1 MPDSLPPQTSA
12 PSRPTPADFIRL
24 ARPWQWAK
32 GAFVL
37 VGPLYGRAF
46 SHTQILAALGAFLA
60 FAFASS
66 ACYVI
71 NDIADREADQS
82 HPRKR
87 NRPIAAGRVS
97 LPAAYAFFVVLA
109 LLAVGS
115 ILLVPELASVALNR
129 EYVGAC
135 VGLYVLNVL
144 FYSLY
149 LKHKMVA
156 DVMSL
161 SLGFVLRV
169 LGGCAAVGVEPSSW
183 LLNVTLFLS
192 MFLAFGKR
200 LGERRTMGEA
210 AASARTVQSKYT
222 DDLLRMSVVVTG
234 VATLLTYAAYVVGQE
249 KRYNHFHDLQIFN
262 LLWLTML
269 PATYGLLRAMVK
281 VEIGAFDDPTEMAIK
296 DRPFQ
301 AAAFVFALMTAL
313 LLIYVRTPGD

>member
-1 MPDSLPPQTSA
+1 MPEPQPPSSIS
-12 PSRPTPADFIRL
+12 PSPDPPRLWDFIRL

-46 SHTQILAALGAFLA
+46 SHNQLLAAAGAFLA

-71 NDIADREADQS
+71 NDIADRDADLA

-87 NRPIAAGRVS
+87 HRPIAAGRVS
-97 LPAAYAFFVVLA
+97 IGAAYGFF
-109 LLAVGS
+109 
-115 ILLVPELASVALNR
+115 ILLVALAIASLLIVPESAPGALNR
-129 EYVGAC
+129 EWLAAC
-135 VGLYVLNVL
+135 VGAYVVNV
-144 FYSLY
+144 FAYSLV

-161 SLGFVLRV
+161 SVGFVLRV

-183 LLNVTLFLS
+183 LLNVTFFLS

-200 LGERRTMGEA
+200 LGERRVMGDDAPA
-210 AASARTVQSKYT
+210 ARIVQSKYT
-222 DDLLRMSVVVTG
+222 DELLRMSVVVTC

-249 KRYNHFHDLQIFN
+249 DHYRHGFN
-262 LLWLTML
+262 ILWLTML

-281 VEIGAFDDPTEMAIK
+281 VETGAFDDPTEMAVR

-301 AAAFVFALMTAL
+301 VAAAVFAGVTLVL
-313 LLIYVRTPGD
+313 LKWVRKD

>member
-1 MPDSLPPQTSA
+1 MGQTPSA
-12 PSRPTPADFIRL
+12 PSPSPSPGFRLWDFIAL
-24 ARPWQWAK
+24 ARPWQWSK

-46 SHTQILAALGAFLA
+46 SHAQFIAAAGAFLA

-71 NDIADREADQS
+71 NDIADREADRA

-87 NRPIAAGRVS
+87 TRAIAAGRVS
-97 LPAAYAFFVVLA
+97 LGAAYGFFIFLVA
-109 LLAVGS
+109 CAIASLL
-115 ILLVPELASVALNR
+115 IVPEFAPGVLNR
-129 EYVGAC
+129 EWLAAC
-135 VGLYVLNVL
+135 VGAYVVNV
-144 FYSLY
+144 FAYSLV

-156 DVMSL
+156 DVISL

-183 LLNVTLFLS
+183 LLNVTFFLS

-200 LGERRTMGEA
+200 LGERRTMGDA
-210 AASARTVQSKYT
+210 VASARIVQSKYT
-222 DDLLRMSVVVTG
+222 DELLRMSVVVTG

-249 KRYNHFHDLQIFN
+249 KRYDHFHGLQVFN

-281 VEIGAFDDPTEMAIK
+281 VETGEFDDPTEMAVK

-301 AAAFVFALMTAL
+301 AAALVFAAMTVAL
-313 LLIYVRTPGD
+313 LIWVRVE

>member
-1 MPDSLPPQTSA
+1 MPPPS
-12 PSRPTPADFIRL
+12 PSPSSTPARRASLWDFILL
-24 ARPWQWAK
+24 ARPWQWSK

-46 SHTQILAALGAFLA
+46 SHNQLIAAIGAFLA

-71 NDIADREADQS
+71 NDIADSESDRA

-97 LPAAYAFFVVLA
+97 TPAAYAFFL
-109 LLAVGS
+109 
-115 ILLVPELASVALNR
+115 LLVAAAIASLLIVPESAPGALNR
-129 EYVGAC
+129 EWLAAC
-135 VGLYVLNVL
+135 VAAYIVNV
-144 FYSLY
+144 FAYSLV

-183 LLNVTLFLS
+183 LLNVTFFLS

-200 LGERRTMGEA
+200 LGERRTMGDA
-210 AASARTVQSKYT
+210 AASARGVQSRYT
-222 DDLLRMSVVVTG
+222 DELLRMSVIVTG

-249 KRYNHFHDLQIFN
+249 KHYNHFHGMQVFN
-262 LLWLTML
+262 LLWVTML
-269 PATYGLLRAMVK
+269 PATYALLRAMVK
-281 VEIGAFDDPTEMAIK
+281 VETGEFDDPTEMAVH

-301 AAAFVFALMTAL
+301 AAAFTFAAMTLAL
-313 LLIYVRTPGD
+313 LIWVRVE